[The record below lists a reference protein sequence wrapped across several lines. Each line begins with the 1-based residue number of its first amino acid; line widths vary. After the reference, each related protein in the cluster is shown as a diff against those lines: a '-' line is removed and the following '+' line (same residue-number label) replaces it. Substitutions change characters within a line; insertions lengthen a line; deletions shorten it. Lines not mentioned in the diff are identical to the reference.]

1 MDAFKILP
9 SESSVNSKSK
19 KETDRQTDINFIAEY
34 ISFAYLNVETSFLT
48 LSGFW
53 SMERSKFRAH
63 LPGEWLLSGQNLQR
77 LIRKFAFL
85 TKAQVLID

>member
-34 ISFAYLNVETSFLT
+34 ISFAYLNVNTSFLT
-48 LSGFW
+48 LSGYLVNG
-53 SMERSKFRAH
+53 K
-63 LPGEWLLSGQNLQR
+63 
-77 LIRKFAFL
+77 
-85 TKAQVLID
+85 V